1 MANIQVLQ
9 GKLEELSN
17 KLATKD
23 KLGKDYKRIVSESL
37 DRIKQKITK
46 IIDAHNKKIQEIT
59 SESTSNLEKTRA
71 ELAMEQDKIKQ
82 TSNAALEEAAR
93 HKAVLQDNLEKT
105 TMELNDLQAQL
116 SRPNPDI
123 PKMQAIIDD
132 LRKSLDSSQ
141 KTTYAAYAQVD
152 ELKAKLVEYD
162 GLRDKMDQLV
172 KDLLNKI
179 GEILGQVDA
188 MSINQDDIME
198 LMDLLNETENMF
210 SKDDDSSSG
219 NDNDGGFFGNLF
231 GSSTPTSA
239 ATSRPAATSTP
250 ASAST
255 SAATSTP
262 DSVSTPAATS
272 ALQQR
277 PPRGANTALGQSP
290 PVNLILPS
298 RGGKTKRYRNRGGY
312 INRLRTKKH
321 RKHTRTNKRR
331 SSRSSKSSSKSSK
344 HSA

>member
-1 MANIQVLQ
+1 MKIIYIIYMANIEVLQ
-9 GKLEELSN
+9 VKLKALSN

-71 ELAMEQDKIKQ
+71 ELATEQDKIKQ
-82 TSNAALEEAAR
+82 ASDAALEEAAR

-105 TMELNDLQAQL
+105 TKELNDLQAQL

-152 ELKAKLVEYD
+152 ELKAKLVAYD

-179 GEILGQVDA
+179 GDILGQVDA
-188 MSINQDDIME
+188 MSINQTDITE
-198 LMDLLNETENMF
+198 LLKLINETEDMF
-210 SKDDDSSSG
+210 PKENDSSSG

-231 GSSTPTSA
+231 GTS
-239 ATSRPAATSTP
+239 P
-250 ASAST
+250 ST

-262 DSVSTPAATS
+262 DSVSTPAPAATS

-277 PPRGANTALGQSP
+277 TPRDANTAPGQTA
-290 PVNLILPS
+290 PVNLIPRS

-312 INRLRTKKH
+312 INRLKTKKH

>member
-9 GKLEELSN
+9 GKLKALSN

-71 ELAMEQDKIKQ
+71 ELATEQDKIKQ
-82 TSNAALEEAAR
+82 ASNAALEEAAR

-152 ELKAKLVEYD
+152 ELKAKLVAYD

-188 MSINQDDIME
+188 MSINQTDITE
-198 LMDLLNETENMF
+198 LLKLINETEDMF
-210 SKDDDSSSG
+210 PKENDSSSG

-231 GSSTPTSA
+231 GTS
-239 ATSRPAATSTP
+239 P
-250 ASAST
+250 ST

-290 PVNLILPS
+290 PVNPILPS